1 MDLRILLSLAFAA
14 LSAAQ
19 LTITVGLPAKPNPFL
34 LPPSTHATLSSL
46 HKRLEAPLTTVNTFN
61 FHNVTADS
69 YLLDVHCATEAFH
82 PLRVDVG
89 EDGEVKAWETYRG
102 NEWANKGEEVPVK
115 SEGGARG
122 ISVKGAGSKI
132 FFVERPACKSLTS
145 LLLCRLYG
153 ARLIELTDVLSYS
166 FRLQHP
172 QEPHDPDGP
181 GYDGHCLR
189 HAIPNG
195 QQYVFMSLQAS
206 ILYE

>member
-1 MDLRILLSLAFAA
+1 MDLRFLLSLAFAA

-34 LPPSTHATLSSL
+34 LGPSTHATLSSL

-102 NEWANKGEEVPVK
+102 NEWANKGEEVQVK
-115 SEGGARG
+115 SEGASRG

-132 FFVERPACKSLTS
+132 FFVERPACKSLTT
-145 LLLCRLYG
+145 LLLCMLYR
-153 ARLIELTDVLSYS
+153 ARMTELTGVLSYS
-166 FRLQHP
+166 FRVQHP
-172 QEPHDPDGP
+172 QEPHDSHGP
-181 GYDGHCLR
+181 GYDGHCLW
-189 HAIPNG
+189 HAIPHG
-195 QQYVFMSLQAS
+195 QQYVFMPP
-206 ILYE
+206 

>member
-1 MDLRILLSLAFAA
+1 MAEP
-14 LSAAQ
+14 
-19 LTITVGLPAKPNPFL
+19 TGLDHPTHAGAGPVAPTAG
-34 LPPSTHATLSSL
+34 PGARPGPGTHATLSSL

-102 NEWANKGEEVPVK
+102 NEWANKGEEVQVK

-145 LLLCRLYG
+145 LLPCILYG
-153 ARLIELTDVLSYS
+153 AGLIELTDVLSYS
-166 FRLQHP
+166 FRFQHP

-181 GYDGHCLR
+181 GYDGYCLW
-189 HAIPNG
+189 HAIPHG
-195 QQYVFMSLQAS
+195 
-206 ILYE
+206 

>member
-115 SEGGARG
+115 TEGGARG

-132 FFVERPACKSLTS
+132 FFVERPACKSLTT
-145 LLLCRLYG
+145 LLLCMLYG
-153 ARLIELTDVLSYS
+153 AGLVD
-166 FRLQHP
+166 
-172 QEPHDPDGP
+172 
-181 GYDGHCLR
+181 
-189 HAIPNG
+189 
-195 QQYVFMSLQAS
+195 
-206 ILYE
+206 

>member
-34 LPPSTHATLSSL
+34 LGPSTHATLSSL

-145 LLLCRLYG
+145 LLLCMLYG
-153 ARLIELTDVLSYS
+153 AGLIVLTDALPYS
-166 FRLQHP
+166 FRVQHP
-172 QEPHDPDGP
+172 QEPHDPDGSGHD
-181 GYDGHCLR
+181 GYCLW
-189 HAIPNG
+189 HAIPDG
-195 QQYVFMSLQAS
+195 QQYVYMSLQAS
-206 ILYE
+206 IL